1 MTDIANSKWILSKW
15 DFDTN
20 QMVEKEVTITSIY
33 DGRDGTD
40 WVSYEGE
47 GFEGGMG
54 IDNFLSQARA
64 A

>member
-1 MTDIANSKWILSKW
+1 MNANSKWILSKW